1 MGTIYQCCNRNGPIK
16 EEEIKLS
23 TYKQIKVQIGSY
35 TIGLKTRL
43 KELMAQCGVGGVIR
57 KTVHVTPDSIH
68 STPVYTEVVAGGTEA
83 AVAEFVEI
91 VKEVVEDDID
101 FEVKSPPMPDL
112 SEESKKKAIIQKTSA
127 RIYNRKGSDVGDDEA
142 GDDNFLGQA
151 VLVTN
156 KMKNRAKQVL
166 NVVSGI
172 PILSEYTSELK
183 EQWSLLVKEMPKEL
197 ISARSLFQPYSICSF
212 TMYRTDELSILKVCI
227 EWKLG
232 IPYDSIELFTSSGV
246 PMTDTY
252 TLLKEKQCV
261 FADARMTRRF
271 FEKEGKL
278 KEEMKS
284 ITEEPLVYHNMA
296 LHGMTTEYMKRTFG
310 GMKEKM
316 AQEIIQGDLGV
327 SGVIALK
334 IIELI
339 KRACLINACSFL
351 PCSIIAVSYTHLT
364 LPTTPY
370 V

>member
-1 MGTIYQCCNRNGPIK
+1 MGTICQCCNRSTPVK
-16 EEEIKLS
+16 EEELKLS

-35 TIGLKTRL
+35 TLGLKTRL

-57 KTVHVTPDSIH
+57 KTVHVTPDGVR
-68 STPVYTEVVAGGTEA
+68 STPVYTEVIAGGTEA
-83 AVAEFVEI
+83 AVAEFAEI
-91 VKEVVEDDID
+91 SREAVEDDVD

-112 SEESKKKAIIQKTSA
+112 NEEARKKVVIQKTSA
-127 RIYNRKGSDVGDDEA
+127 RIYNRKSSDAGDDEA
-142 GDDNFLGQA
+142 GDDNLLEQA

-156 KMKNRAKQVL
+156 KMKNKAKQVL

-197 ISARSLFQPYSICSF
+197 VSTRSLFQPFSICSF
-212 TMYRTDELSILKVCI
+212 TMYRTDELSVLKICI

-232 IPYDSIELFTSSGV
+232 IPYDSIELFTSGGV

-261 FADARMTRRF
+261 FADTRVTRRF
-271 FEKEGKL
+271 FEKEEKL
-278 KEEMKS
+278 KEEIKN

-296 LHGMTTEYMKRTFG
+296 LHGMTTAYLKKTFG
-310 GMKEKM
+310 TMKQKM

-327 SGVIALK
+327 SGVTALK

-339 KRACLINACSFL
+339 KRL
-351 PCSIIAVSYTHLT
+351 
-364 LPTTPY
+364 
-370 V
+370 